1 MGIGYLVKC
10 PDCGREWDGSEKW
23 FLFGPWSRLEYPV
36 IDDGFRS
43 WFCSRCNFRVYIPR
57 TIERTIWRRW
67 YAVFLDAPASESP
80 LLRGIAVKL
89 DEALSGGRYYTPL
102 PVALEPVDCPGCQG
116 PFEVDG
122 VGTLDQL
129 VCPDCGRREA
139 IVVGS
144 ESDWQMSGDL
154 HESS

>member
-1 MGIGYLVKC
+1 MVLFAVQLPGLHPADHRADHLAA
-10 PDCGREWDGSEKW
+10 PD
-23 FLFGPWSRLEYPV
+23 
-36 IDDGFRS
+36 
-43 WFCSRCNFRVYIPR
+43 
-57 TIERTIWRRW
+57 
-67 YAVFLDAPASESP
+67 AVFLDTPASESP

-139 IVVGS
+139 IVVGP